1 MDLLARSLLENL
13 LSAGEKAKAGRRSR
27 PPALTRSYLA
37 EYQQL
42 ASLPKKESFEAT
54 MRAARAEGAVDL
66 TLENTVGEMGFIQ
79 RIALIDIRALAKF
92 LGVTL
97 VEDKVSQAE
106 TLLIPFADQF
116 PVIKDVL
123 HQWAQLRT
131 VRGLKS
137 DSVQDWIDAIKT
149 IDYGRKAIG
158 NQNIELPIREAS
170 AKLFNDS
177 KRIEKLSASI
187 DVLLANSVDAE
198 KREAASVWQELGLFR
213 EEQPARLAG
222 NVVIE
227 RDRVCTVLDKPYI
240 GLNANAILRLVTVPQ
255 LVMTIENLTTF
266 HSEARRC
273 CDDDVLLIYTAGMP
287 SPTWRSMYQR
297 LIKELPNSVPIY
309 HWGDIDEGG
318 FRIAATLAQ
327 DTVATGHVLRP
338 WRMYPTDVPD
348 DKPRRKA
355 TTYTIEKI
363 MYFAALA
370 GWQELG
376 KAVANAGFTIEQENL
391 AKTGVEN
398 TV

>member
-13 LSAGEKAKAGRRSR
+13 LSAGEKEKAGRRSR
-27 PPALTRSYLA
+27 PPALTKSNLV

-42 ASLPKKESFEAT
+42 ASLPKKESFEET
-54 MRAARAEGAVDL
+54 MRAARADGAVEL
-66 TLENTVGEMGFIQ
+66 TLDNTVGELGFIQ
-79 RIALIDIRALAKF
+79 RIDLIDIRALAKF
-92 LGVTL
+92 LGATL

-106 TLLIPFADQF
+106 TLLIPFVDQF
-116 PVIKDVL
+116 TVIKDVL
-123 HQWAQLRT
+123 QQWAQLRA
-131 VRGLKS
+131 VRGLKP

-158 NQNIELPIREAS
+158 NQNIDLPIREAS

-187 DVLLANSVDAE
+187 DVLLANSIDAE
-198 KREAASVWQELGLFR
+198 KREASSVWQELGLFR

-240 GLNANAILRLVTVPQ
+240 GLNANAIRRLVTVPQ

-266 HSEARRC
+266 HSEARRR
-273 CDDDVLLIYTAGMP
+273 CDEDVLLIYTAGMP
-287 SPTWRSMYQR
+287 SPTWRSMYKR
-297 LIKELPNSVPIY
+297 LIKGLPNAVPIY

-327 DTVATGHVLRP
+327 DAVAADHVLRP
-338 WRMYPTDVPD
+338 WRMHPKDVSE
-348 DKPRRKA
+348 DKPRRVA
-355 TTYTIEKI
+355 SAYTIEKI
-363 MYFAALA
+363 RNFAALA
-370 GWQELG
+370 GWKELG
-376 KAVANAGFTIEQENL
+376 EAVATAGFTIEQEN
-391 AKTGVEN
+391 VS
-398 TV
+398 